1 MTNVIKRDGKTR
13 KFSPSKVKSAVMGAL
28 RDAKVPK
35 PKRAKIVREVAGSVI
50 KACKKKKT
58 VKAIAIR
65 NLIVKKLRKKCKE
78 GATAWLKYEKK
89 HKKGTKR
96 KPAKKRVVHRKRK
109 R

>member
-78 GATAWLKYEKK
+78 GAAAWLKYEKK
-89 HKKGTKR
+89 HRTKAR
-96 KPAKKRVVHRKRK
+96 KKRK